1 MKDDHR
7 EHRPTQKFSDAEKAA
22 ILAEADADGASV
34 RQVAERHEV
43 AENLTH
49 NWRPSRRQAAAIASE
64 APAFIP
70 YGAII
75 MTEPAAASAVT
86 AAREAAWAAG
96 RTAPARRLSGRGLRA
111 GGW

>member
-75 MTEPAAASAVT
+75 MTEPAAASSVPEPQKT
-86 AAREAAWAAG
+86 QRPVPSPKPP
-96 RTAPARRLSGRGLRA
+96 APEEPIRPRC
-111 GGW
+111 